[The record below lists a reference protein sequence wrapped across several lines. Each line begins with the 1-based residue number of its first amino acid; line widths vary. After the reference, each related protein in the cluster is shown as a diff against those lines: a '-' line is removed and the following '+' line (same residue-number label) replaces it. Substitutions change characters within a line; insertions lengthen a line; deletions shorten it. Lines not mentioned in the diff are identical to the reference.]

1 MNSDVQPADIGLPT
15 GNGKELSNS
24 QACCLAKHEPGCCLV
39 SFHFLWAI
47 LCPQA
52 VRCLA
57 FVCFPPS
64 TDLGRRLR
72 GRWVFMRR
80 PPSRWPMSFSPGYEN
95 SLGVKEHTQDF
106 DFLNI
111 LGDPYQIWK
120 DVFHLVLAPLQ
131 DAWLFPTLGHL
142 PLPLRWILEQVHDLL
157 QPHGSCCRRNS
168 LV

>member
-1 MNSDVQPADIGLPT
+1 MPNFDGIYLEKKYGV
-15 GNGKELSNS
+15 
-24 QACCLAKHEPGCCLV
+24 
-39 SFHFLWAI
+39 LWAI

-95 SLGVKEHTQDF
+95 SLGVKEHTQHF

-111 LGDPYQIWK
+111 LGFCTKYGKMSSILSLLPSKMLGSSPPLGTSLFLSDGFLSRYTISCSHMDPVVEETVLSNSRPQ
-120 DVFHLVLAPLQ
+120 VF
-131 DAWLFPTLGHL
+131 
-142 PLPLRWILEQVHDLL
+142 QV
-157 QPHGSCCRRNS
+157 N
-168 LV
+168 